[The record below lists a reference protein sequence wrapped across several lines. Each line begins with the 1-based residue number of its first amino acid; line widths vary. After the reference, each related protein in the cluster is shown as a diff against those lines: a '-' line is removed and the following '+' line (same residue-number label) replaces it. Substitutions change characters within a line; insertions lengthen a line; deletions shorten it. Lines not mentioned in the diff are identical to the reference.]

1 MRPIDAAG
9 LHDWSIF
16 AFRGLVVAHERLLA
30 NKAGVFNFFSI
41 NSTQPAISSYFDN
54 SYIGSSQGGSEAAAW
69 V

>member
-9 LHDWSIF
+9 LHGWAFF
-16 AFRGLVVAHERLLA
+16 AFRDLVVAHKRFLA
-30 NKAGVFNFFSI
+30 NKAGVFNFLPV

-54 SYIGSSQGGSEAAAW
+54 SYIGSWRGGSEAAAW